1 MSSRPWQQR
10 VQDMLDAI
18 AEIEQFCAGM
28 TFENF
33 SRDKKTQKA
42 VSADFAILGEAATS
56 IPAEVSLARA
66 DIPWSL
72 IRKMRNR
79 VVHAYFAVDPVIV
92 WDTIQNDL
100 MPLKE
105 QLQDLLQNPPS

>member
-18 AEIEQFCAGM
+18 AEIDQFCAGM
-28 TFENF
+28 TFGSF
-33 SRDKKTQKA
+33 SSDKRTQKA

-56 IPAEVSLARA
+56 IPAEVTHTRSDVPCSLV
-66 DIPWSL
+66 
-72 IRKMRNR
+72 RKMRNF
-79 VVHAYFAVDPVIV
+79 VVHAYFAIDREIV

-100 MPLKE
+100 TPLKE
-105 QLQDLLQNPPS
+105 QFQDLLRNPPS

>member
-1 MSSRPWQQR
+1 
-10 VQDMLDAI
+10 MLDAI

-28 TFENF
+28 KFDNF
-33 SRDKKTQKA
+33 STDKKTQKA

-56 IPAEVSLARA
+56 IPAEITQARG
-66 DIPWSL
+66 DVPWSL
-72 IRKMRNR
+72 IRKMRNF
-79 VVHAYFAVDPVIV
+79 VVHAYFAIDPVIV

-100 MPLKE
+100 MPLKR

>member
-18 AEIEQFCAGM
+18 AEIEHFCAGM

-33 SRDKKTQKA
+33 ATDKKTQKA

-56 IPAEVSLARA
+56 IPPEVTQARS

-72 IRKMRNR
+72 IRKMRNF
-79 VVHAYFAVDPVIV
+79 VVHAYFAIDPEIV

-100 MPLKE
+100 TPLRE
-105 QLQDLLQNPPS
+105 QLQDLLRNPPT